1 MRDAEYFSQQK
12 QLKIKADDGNHQ
24 ADYSLTIVPLSKGN
38 VIPIRINKTVDASKF
53 VYQLNNDLNANET
66 YSIRY
71 ECDFRLSFLNHLY
84 NNLP

>member
-12 QLKIKADDGNHQ
+12 QLRIKADDGKHE

-53 VYQLNNDLNANET
+53 VYQLNDHLNANET

-71 ECDFRLSFLNHLY
+71 
-84 NNLP
+84 

>member
-1 MRDAEYFSQQK
+1 MRDVEYFSQQK
-12 QLKIKADDGNHQ
+12 KLKIKADDGKHQ
-24 ADYSLTIVPLSKGN
+24 ADYTLTIVPLSKGY

-71 ECDFRLSFLNHLY
+71 ECDFRLSF
-84 NNLP
+84 

>member
-1 MRDAEYFSQQK
+1 MRDVEYSNFFQK
-12 QLKIKADDGNHQ
+12 KLKIKADDGKHQ

-71 ECDFRLSFLNHLY
+71 ECIM
-84 NNLP
+84 